1 MVPTHQITLKLV
13 QQYINEN
20 WNETEN
26 ISMDPMQ
33 EKKRNIFNHQK
44 KKQFVDN
51 FIIQFLNLNYLNKT
65 LLFKT

>member
-1 MVPTHQITLKLV
+1 
-13 QQYINEN
+13 
-20 WNETEN
+20 
-26 ISMDPMQ
+26 MDPMQ
-33 EKKRNIFNHQK
+33 EKKEYFQSPKK